1 MADHQEGQHHEQQG
15 GSRGGQG
22 GRGGYYQNQQMETE
36 ELASKMVYIQNK
48 RFYLDVKQNLR
59 GKFIKIAEVTPG
71 GNKNRLTL
79 SMSIAHEFRNVLG
92 DFIEHYA
99 TLGPTNPEAPHEDRD
114 RRASLKTER
123 ITRENK
129 RYFLDLKENQRGR
142 FLRVR
147 QQQAFNM
154 FHQDGRPINPPQIAL
169 PAQGMVEFRDALTGL
184 IDEFGQDAADQPD
197 LPPSHVIGSRRS
209 KQFFM
214 DVGQNQRGVFL
225 RVTEQ
230 TRYYR
235 SAITIPERFWDE
247 FIEYF
252 KSTSEQ
258 MEDYYHQ
265 TGRERPKPKD
275 DDDRQYG
282 GRVKDEETHDL
293 ASSMQDIHIK
303 DEEEDE
309 EEEEHHDERRRQY
322 DEAEDDSEGKKE

>member
-15 GSRGGQG
+15 GSRGGQGG

-99 TLGPTNPEAPHEDRD
+99 TLGPTNPDAPAED

-275 DDDRQYG
+275 DDDRHYV
-282 GRVKDEETHDL
+282 GRKDDDEDQDHITTT
-293 ASSMQDIHIK
+293 MQEMNIK
-303 DEEEDE
+303 DEEEE

-322 DEAEDDSEGKKE
+322 DEGEDDSEGKKE

>member
-1 MADHQEGQHHEQQG
+1 
-15 GSRGGQG
+15 
-22 GRGGYYQNQQMETE
+22 
-36 ELASKMVYIQNK
+36 
-48 RFYLDVKQNLR
+48 
-59 GKFIKIAEVTPG
+59 
-71 GNKNRLTL
+71 
-79 SMSIAHEFRNVLG
+79 
-92 DFIEHYA
+92 
-99 TLGPTNPEAPHEDRD
+99 
-114 RRASLKTER
+114 
-123 ITRENK
+123 
-129 RYFLDLKENQRGR
+129 
-142 FLRVR
+142 
-147 QQQAFNM
+147 M

-282 GRVKDEETHDL
+282 GRVKDEETQDL

-303 DEEEDE
+303 DEEEEE

>member
-15 GSRGGQG
+15 GSRGGQGG

-99 TLGPTNPEAPHEDRD
+99 TLGPTNPDAPAED

-275 DDDRQYG
+275 DDDRHYV
-282 GRVKDEETHDL
+282 GRKDDED
-293 ASSMQDIHIK
+293 QDITTTMQEMNIK
-303 DEEEDE
+303 DEEEE

-322 DEAEDDSEGKKE
+322 DEGEDDSEGKKE

>member
-15 GSRGGQG
+15 GSRGGQ

-99 TLGPTNPEAPHEDRD
+99 TLGPTNPEAPPEDGGRG
-114 RRASLKTER
+114 RASLKTER

-265 TGRERPKPKD
+265 TGRERPKPKE

-282 GRVKDEETHDL
+282 GRVKDEDAQDL
-293 ASSMQDIHIK
+293 PSSMQDIHIK